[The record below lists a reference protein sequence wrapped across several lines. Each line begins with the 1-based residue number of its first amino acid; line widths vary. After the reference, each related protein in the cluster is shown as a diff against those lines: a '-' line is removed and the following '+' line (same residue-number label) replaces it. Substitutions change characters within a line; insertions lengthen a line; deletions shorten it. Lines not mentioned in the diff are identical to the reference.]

1 MANVAGSLRAK
12 QKRLTR
18 ELILNAA
25 ADEIVEKGIGQLSL
39 QAVAE
44 RAGVS
49 NKTLYN
55 HFDNRAT
62 LLGELGRW
70 ADELTLERGG
80 PVDLPDDLRALAAVI
95 PAAWRSWEMLGTVL
109 EALVQIWASEGV
121 EQIEYYVD
129 DERRHSLAVR
139 AAVRSVRPD
148 LADDQVAAIGGLIR
162 SLGNPDVWRRM
173 TTRYGATTE
182 RGGEA
187 VAWAVGL
194 ICDALESGDDPF
206 GDG

>member
-1 MANVAGSLRAK
+1 MSDVADSLREK

-18 ELILNAA
+18 ELILRAT
-25 ADEIVEKGIGQLSL
+25 ADEIVEKGIGLLSL

-55 HFDNRAT
+55 HFDNRET

-80 PVDLPDDLRALAAVI
+80 PVDLPDDLRALAAAI
-95 PAAWRSWEMLGTVL
+95 PAAWRSWEMLGTVF

-121 EQIEYYVD
+121 EQIEYYAD

-139 AAVRSVRPD
+139 SAVSSVRPD
-148 LADDQVAAIGGLIR
+148 LTEDQVAAIGGLLR
-162 SLGNPDVWRRM
+162 ALGNPDVWRRM
-173 TTRYGATTE
+173 TTSYGATTE
-182 RGGEA
+182 QGGQA
-187 VAWAVGL
+187 VGWAVGL